1 MPRYGR
7 SIVERNR
14 LKRRLRE
21 FLRTRWLPAARQAD
35 PSPQIVVR
43 VKPHAY
49 ELEADALRDAL
60 MHCLDEAG

>member
-1 MPRYGR
+1 VPRYGR

-21 FLRTRWLPAARQAD
+21 FLRTQWLPAARREA

-49 ELEADALRDAL
+49 ALEADALRDAL
-60 MHCLDEAG
+60 MHCLDVAG